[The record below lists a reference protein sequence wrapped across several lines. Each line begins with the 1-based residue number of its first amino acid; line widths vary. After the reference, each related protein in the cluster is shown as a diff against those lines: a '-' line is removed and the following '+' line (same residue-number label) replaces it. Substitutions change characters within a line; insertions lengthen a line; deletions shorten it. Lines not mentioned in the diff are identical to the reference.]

1 MAEPMIATGGG
12 PVALRTSPLAHLGER
27 MRAAAVTGAR
37 GVTLTEWPFI
47 TMVNL
52 RVDPA
57 AEAADRIEKT
67 LGTRLPRR
75 CGQTTASGPHTIV
88 WLGPDE
94 WLVLSQSDETAV
106 TAVTA
111 VTDETAV
118 AAVAAVAA
126 LAAALREA
134 LGGDPGSVVDV
145 SANRTTLELSGPA
158 ARQVLEKGCPLDLHP
173 RAFGPGQAVST
184 TVGPVAVLLRQ
195 VDDVPTYRL
204 LPRSSF
210 ADYLARWLIDAMS
223 EYRGVEVP

>member
-1 MAEPMIATGGG
+1 MAEPTINTGGG
-12 PVALRTSPLAHLGER
+12 PVALRTSPLAHLGEQ

-67 LGTRLPRR
+67 LGTRLPRQ
-75 CGQTTASGPHTIV
+75 CGHTTASGPHTIV

-94 WLVLSQSDETAV
+94 WLVLSHP
-106 TAVTA
+106 
-111 VTDETAV
+111 DETAV

-126 LAAALREA
+126 LAAELREA

-184 TVGPVAVLLRQ
+184 TVGPVAVLLWQ